1 MNEEGNNEKAAPP
14 TIATSDLMGTE
25 ARPIDPEVER
35 RVLRKIDM
43 FLMPAMVIG
52 YGLVYYD
59 KAILGSAALFGITT
73 DLKLAVVDAATGKTD
88 TSRLSWAT
96 SIFYFGQLVGSYP
109 MTYALQRFKTRLVLG
124 PAVLLWAVICAA
136 TAGVTTWQG
145 LLVQR
150 FFLGFTESIVPTAFM
165 TIVSGYYTQSE
176 QSLRQA
182 LWFSGTGW
190 FTIIGSALN
199 YGFAQIRSGP
209 LRPWQYIY
217 VLAGALTALFGL
229 LWCLVL
235 PDSPLD
241 AWFLSPEERL
251 VAVERLRAGQTGA
264 RGTRRT
270 IKPAQLREAALD
282 VKIWLVA
289 LIMGSAYTVNG
300 AVSGFGPLI
309 VSTFG
314 YSTLESILFQFPL
327 GAVSAI
333 GIPLVGW
340 ICSRRRDLRIPT
352 LILCCLPVLAGYVL
366 IWKSTWGSR
375 PAAPVVGYSLVGFFG
390 PVVSLTVS
398 LGASNVAGETKRS
411 FVAAAVFV
419 AYCVGNIVGPQ
430 LVRSDTRAQHYPALW
445 TGLIIFYVI
454 TILAASALY
463 VILYREN
470 RRREKL
476 GLDERERDR
485 MAFKDLTDKENPYF
499 RYVL

>member
-340 ICSRRRDLRIPT
+340 ICSRRRDLRT
-352 LILCCLPVLAGYVL
+352 VLFYF
-366 IWKSTWGSR
+366 
-375 PAAPVVGYSLVGFFG
+375 SLSFSSCF
-390 PVVSLTVS
+390 SL
-398 LGASNVAGETKRS
+398 
-411 FVAAAVFV
+411 
-419 AYCVGNIVGPQ
+419 
-430 LVRSDTRAQHYPALW
+430 AL
-445 TGLIIFYVI
+445 T
-454 TILAASALY
+454 T
-463 VILYREN
+463 
-470 RRREKL
+470 
-476 GLDERERDR
+476 
-485 MAFKDLTDKENPYF
+485 P
-499 RYVL
+499 